1 MDPELR
7 FDLLE
12 VGPERGLVDAAD
24 AVAPDPLVEHVVRGA
39 VAGARVDRGGAPDA
53 APERNRDRRSA
64 ERAGE
69 PAVSVEEVDHRAR
82 VAGEVLA
89 GEKAS
94 LLDEH
99 DVAPAGG
106 ELAGHDGAARARAD
120 HDHVGELVD
129 VVRDACPVDGH
140 ARAPSRTAWCAAL
153 GPARSF
159 SRRCASS

>member
-1 MDPELR
+1 LI
-7 FDLLE
+7 
-12 VGPERGLVDAAD
+12 
-24 AVAPDPLVEHVVRGA
+24 VVVPPTQHPSGI
-39 VAGARVDRGGAPDA
+39 
-53 APERNRDRRSA
+53 
-64 ERAGE
+64 E
-69 PAVSVEEVDHRAR
+69 PAVPVEEVDHRAR
-82 VAGEVLA
+82 IAGEVLA
-89 GEKAS
+89 GEEAS

-140 ARAPSRTAWCAAL
+140 ARAPSRAAWCAAL

-159 SRRCASS
+159 SRRYASS